1 MKANAQLGEM
11 HDRLI
16 DFHLQNPKERFGDAL
31 LMWVEDPLKPR
42 DEHGRFRV
50 NPILLLLAIV
60 SCACLRDIPGFQHG
74 SVMTAENEYR
84 FGPPRLPS

>member
-1 MKANAQLGEM
+1 MKANTQLGEM

-16 DFHLQNPKERFGDAL
+16 DFHLRNRKECIGDVL

-42 DEHGRFRV
+42 DEHGRLRV

-60 SCACLRDIPGFQHG
+60 FAL
-74 SVMTAENEYR
+74 V
-84 FGPPRLPS
+84 FGIFLVFSLVQS

>member
-16 DFHLQNPKERFGDAL
+16 DFHLQNPKERFCDVL
-31 LMWVEDPLKPR
+31 LRLVEDPLKPR
-42 DEHGRFRV
+42 DEHGRLRV

-60 SCACLRDIPGFQHG
+60 FAL
-74 SVMTAENEYR
+74 V
-84 FGPPRLPS
+84 FGTFLVFSMVQS

>member
-11 HDRLI
+11 HNRLI
-16 DFHLQNPKERFGDAL
+16 DFHMQNPRERLVDAL
-31 LMWVEDPLKPR
+31 LIWVEDPLKPR

-60 SCACLRDIPGFQHG
+60 FALVFSAFLFF
-74 SVMTAENEYR
+74 SVVQ
-84 FGPPRLPS
+84 S

>member
-1 MKANAQLGEM
+1 MKANAQLDEM

-16 DFHLQNPKERFGDAL
+16 DFHLRNRTERIGDVL

-42 DEHGRFRV
+42 DEHGRLRV

-60 SCACLRDIPGFQHG
+60 FAL
-74 SVMTAENEYR
+74 V
-84 FGPPRLPS
+84 FGIFLVFSMVQS

>member
-16 DFHLQNPKERFGDAL
+16 DFHTQNPKGRFCDAL
-31 LMWVEDPLKPR
+31 PRLVEDPLKPR

-50 NPILLLLAIV
+50 NPILLLVTLVLALAFGTFLLLSIV
-60 SCACLRDIPGFQHG
+60 QS
-74 SVMTAENEYR
+74 
-84 FGPPRLPS
+84 

>member
-1 MKANAQLGEM
+1 MKADTQLGEM

-16 DFHLQNPKERFGDAL
+16 DCHRQNPREGLGDAL
-31 LMWVEDPLKPR
+31 LIWLEDPVKPR

-60 SCACLRDIPGFQHG
+60 LALVFGAFLLF
-74 SVMTAENEYR
+74 SVVR
-84 FGPPRLPS
+84 S

>member
-1 MKANAQLGEM
+1 MKANSQLGEM

-16 DFHLQNPKERFGDAL
+16 DFHLRNPKERIGDVL

-42 DEHGRFRV
+42 DEHGRFRM

-60 SCACLRDIPGFQHG
+60 LAFVFGTFLFF
-74 SVMTAENEYR
+74 SVVQ
-84 FGPPRLPS
+84 S

>member
-1 MKANAQLGEM
+1 MKTNAQLGEM

-16 DFHLQNPKERFGDAL
+16 DFYMQNPIERFCDAL
-31 LMWVEDPLKPR
+31 LRLVEDPLKPR

-60 SCACLRDIPGFQHG
+60 FALVFG
-74 SVMTAENEYR
+74 SFLFFSMVW
-84 FGPPRLPS
+84 S

>member
-16 DFHLQNPKERFGDAL
+16 DFHLRNRKERIGDVL

-42 DEHGRFRV
+42 DDHGRLRV

-60 SCACLRDIPGFQHG
+60 FA
-74 SVMTAENEYR
+74 VV
-84 FGPPRLPS
+84 FGIFLVFSMVQS

>member
-1 MKANAQLGEM
+1 MKANTQLDEM

-16 DFHLQNPKERFGDAL
+16 DFHLRNRKERIGDVL

-42 DEHGRFRV
+42 DEHGRLRV

-60 SCACLRDIPGFQHG
+60 FAL
-74 SVMTAENEYR
+74 V
-84 FGPPRLPS
+84 FGIFLVFSTVQS

>member
-1 MKANAQLGEM
+1 MKADAQLGEM

-16 DFHLQNPKERFGDAL
+16 DFHRQNPREGLGDAL
-31 LMWVEDPLKPR
+31 LIWMADPLKPR

-60 SCACLRDIPGFQHG
+60 FALVFGAFLFF
-74 SVMTAENEYR
+74 SVVR
-84 FGPPRLPS
+84 P

>member
-16 DFHLQNPKERFGDAL
+16 DFHLRNRKERIGDVL

-42 DEHGRFRV
+42 DEHGRLRV
-50 NPILLLLAIV
+50 NPLLLLLAIV
-60 SCACLRDIPGFQHG
+60 FALVIGTFLFFSRVQ
-74 SVMTAENEYR
+74 S
-84 FGPPRLPS
+84 